1 MENLKNNKKVTNK
14 KTTTTKKVVK
24 KNNTSKTKK
33 KVNNNLLENNSY
45 KLAEKY
51 YKSKDYENAYKEYLN
66 LCEEFPKNKK
76 IYKRLIECL
85 TKDYS
90 YKENT
95 KEFKTAL
102 DDYITTYKILST
114 KKELKYFENKLLE
127 YKNVKVSGSK
137 SRFLLISLL
146 GFTGIHKFLD
156 KKIVLGI
163 IYILTLG
170 IFGIGVI
177 VDLINDYAEYEDTK
191 QLNIVRYII
200 SVLILIFGL
209 LRLNTEN
216 YYFFIIVAVLFTPIV
231 YSKLLK
237 LIPNIIK
244 FVAIIVLCYFGFKVN
259 PVIDYIPNKII
270 GTWVTENENTNFKSI
285 EIKLDNTNIEF
296 SDRDKETG
304 KNEYDSTNNILKVY
318 VNATNSY
325 KFRIDLENEEICTYN
340 ESKKCIISFKKKNVD
355 K

>member
-1 MENLKNNKKVTNK
+1 MEKNKNTKKDIAK
-14 KTTTTKKVVK
+14 KTTTKKTVVK

-33 KVNNNLLENNSY
+33 KTTNNLLENKSY

-51 YKSKDYENAYKEYLN
+51 YKNKDYNNAYKEYLS
-66 LCEEFPKNKK
+66 LCELFPKNKK
-76 IYKRLIECL
+76 IYKRLIECI

-90 YKENT
+90 YKENS
-95 KEFKTAL
+95 KEFKSAL
-102 DDYITTYKILST
+102 DDYVTTYKILTT
-114 KKELKYFENKLLE
+114 KKELKYFENKLDE
-127 YKNVKVSGSK
+127 YKHVKVSGSK

-156 KKIVLGI
+156 KKIVKGFVYLF
-163 IYILTLG
+163 TLG

-177 VDLINDYAEYEDTK
+177 LDLINDYAEYEDTK

-200 SVLILIFGL
+200 SILILVFGL
-209 LRLNTEN
+209 LRIDTDN
-216 YYFFIIVAVLFTPIV
+216 YYFFIIMAILFTPFI
-231 YSKLLK
+231 YSFILRF
-237 LIPNIIK
+237 IPGIIK
-244 FVAIIVLCYFGFKVN
+244 FVAIVVLCYFGFKVN
-259 PVIDYIPNKII
+259 PVIDYVPNKII

-285 EIKLDNTNIEF
+285 EIKLDNSSIEF

-304 KNEYDSTNNILKVY
+304 KNEYDSSNGVLKVY

-340 ESKKCIISFKKKNVD
+340 DSKKCIISFKKESVD

>member
-1 MENLKNNKKVTNK
+1 MEKNKKDIVK
-14 KTTTTKKVVK
+14 KTTKKNIVK
-24 KNNTSKTKK
+24 KNTSKLKK
-33 KVNNNLLENNSY
+33 KTTNNLLENKIY

-51 YKSKDYENAYKEYLN
+51 YKNKDYENAYKEYLN
-66 LCEEFPKNKK
+66 LCDIFPKNKK

-90 YKENT
+90 YKENS
-95 KEFKTAL
+95 KEFKAAI
-102 DDYITTYKILST
+102 DDYITTYKILAT
-114 KKELKYFENKLLE
+114 KKELKYFENKLEE
-127 YKNVKVSGSK
+127 YKHVKVTGSK

-156 KKIVLGI
+156 KKIIKGL
-163 IYILTLG
+163 IYLFTFG

-191 QLNIVRYII
+191 QLDIVRYII
-200 SVLILIFGL
+200 SLLILIFGL
-209 LRLNTEN
+209 FRISTDNF
-216 YYFFIIVAVLFTPIV
+216 YFFILVAILFTPFV
-231 YSKLLK
+231 YSKILK

-244 FVAIIVLCYFGFKVN
+244 VFAILILFYFGFKVN
-259 PVIDYIPNKII
+259 PVIDYVPTKMI

-285 EIKLDNTNIEF
+285 EIKLDKTIIEF
-296 SDRDKETG
+296 SDRDKESG

-318 VNATNSY
+318 VNATNTY
-325 KFRIDLENEEICTYN
+325 KFRIDLDSEEICTYN
-340 ESKKCIISFKKKNVD
+340 DSKKCIISFKKESVD

>member
-1 MENLKNNKKVTNK
+1 MEKNKKDIIK
-14 KTTTTKKVVK
+14 KTTKKNIVK
-24 KNNTSKTKK
+24 KNTSKLKK
-33 KVNNNLLENNSY
+33 KTTNNLLENKTY

-51 YKSKDYENAYKEYLN
+51 YKNKDYENAYKEYLS
-66 LCEEFPKNKK
+66 LCDIFPKNKK

-90 YKENT
+90 YKENS
-95 KEFKTAL
+95 KEFKTSL
-102 DDYITTYKILST
+102 DDYITTYKILAT
-114 KKELKYFENKLLE
+114 KKELKYFENKLDE
-127 YKNVKVSGSK
+127 YKYIKVTGSK

-156 KKIVLGI
+156 KKIILGI
-163 IYILTLG
+163 IYLFTLG

-177 VDLINDYAEYEDTK
+177 VDLINDYAEYEDVK

-209 LRLNTEN
+209 FRMNTDN
-216 YYFFIIVAVLFTPIV
+216 FYFFILVAILFTPFV
-231 YSKLLK
+231 YSKILN

-244 FVAIIVLCYFGFKVN
+244 VFAILILCYFGFKVS
-259 PVIDYIPNKII
+259 PVIDYVPTKMI

-285 EIKLDNTNIEF
+285 EIKLDKSVIEF
-296 SDRDKETG
+296 SDRDKESG

-318 VNATNSY
+318 VNATNTY
-325 KFRIDLENEEICTYN
+325 KFRIDLESDEICTYN
-340 ESKKCIISFKKKNVD
+340 DSKKCIISFKKKV
-355 K
+355 